1 MAADS
6 PWMLLKGDIKN
17 WCASFDHVDLLWID
31 QTPLLSSQLY
41 SLTVKRHHVRQI
53 LLTAQS
59 SRSVFFSLDAVAECK
74 PQTASR
80 SVQSAGDSARHH
92 RTSRNNSSTAECVIV
107 LQDALQYAYTVLETI
122 ARILNKPSCLQTNMW
137 SELQSA
143 SKKPPGSSATHR
155 STESGSPADQL
166 RNVDG
171 LLSNHSVVL
180 FTVASILYSD
190 IQ

>member
-17 WCASFDHVDLLWID
+17 WCASFDHVDHLWID
-31 QTPLLSSQLY
+31 QTPPVIFPALEP
-41 SLTVKRHHVRQI
+41 HRQKASCK
-53 LLTAQS
+53 TNFAYCPKQS
-59 SRSVFFSLDAVAECK
+59 KCLFSLDAVAECK